1 MSGLVVFAE
10 RFDFRCW
17 KCGET
22 YSIFKEVKLDPE
34 KKSKQK
40 IKIACPYCGESAIVD
55 FFPYR
60 SKKKIIL
67 RNANAKDGNLGYEYD
82 LPKILPTHEIVE

>member
-34 KKSKQK
+34 KKQAKNK
-40 IKIACPYCGESAIVD
+40 NCLPL
-55 FFPYR
+55 
-60 SKKKIIL
+60 L
-67 RNANAKDGNLGYEYD
+67 RRKRNSRF
-82 LPKILPTHEIVE
+82 LPIP